1 VATDHRPSLTPEE
14 NDLLGALRTY
24 LEGHDF
30 PPTYRQ
36 LALWCNRPLTGT
48 YRTICTLRDKGYVTG
63 SLARTLRIIPP
74 EK

>member
-1 VATDHRPSLTPEE
+1 VASDHRPSLTDEE
-14 NDLLGALRTY
+14 KSMLEGLGTY
-24 LEGHDF
+24 LEGHEF

-36 LALWCNRPLTGT
+36 LSAWCNRPLTGT

>member
-1 VATDHRPSLTPEE
+1 MATDQRPSLTPDERDVLE
-14 NDLLGALRTY
+14 GLKTY
-24 LEGHDF
+24 SKGHDF

-36 LALWCNRPLTGT
+36 LAVWCNRPLTGT

-63 SLARTLRIIPP
+63 GLARTLRILEP